1 MITQEEYQKYI
12 GVSTTPS
19 NLKRLEYLAINELK
33 SIMVGNIPTIDDLIY
48 NDFKKALMEQ
58 INYFDMNSDLINSSG
73 SGGYTLGSYSES
85 GSNQIESNKSISRI
99 SPVAYD
105 ILLNYGLLYSAIK
118 GRC

>member
-1 MITQEEYQKYI
+1 MITKEEYLEYL
-12 GVSTTPS
+12 GVNTAPS
-19 NLKRLEYLAINELK
+19 NLSRLEYVALNELK
-33 SIMVGNIPTIDDLIY
+33 SIMVMNIPNDNELMY
-48 NDFKKALMEQ
+48 NNFKKALIEQ
-58 INYFDMNSDLINSSG
+58 INYLDMNSDLINSSG

-105 ILLNYGLLYSAIK
+105 ILLNCGLLYCGL